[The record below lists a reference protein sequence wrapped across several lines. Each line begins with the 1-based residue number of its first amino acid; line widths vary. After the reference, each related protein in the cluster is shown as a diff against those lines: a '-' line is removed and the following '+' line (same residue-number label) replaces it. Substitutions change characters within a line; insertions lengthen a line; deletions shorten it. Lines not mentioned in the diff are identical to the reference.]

1 MFLSENAKNNLIE
14 YFHVTSQRQVLLLE
28 LEKEFRPIL
37 DQAEI
42 DKDTTIMLEMI
53 DTLPKCEFTKE
64 VYVKMKKI
72 LNR

>member
-1 MFLSENAKNNLIE
+1 
-14 YFHVTSQRQVLLLE
+14 VLLLE